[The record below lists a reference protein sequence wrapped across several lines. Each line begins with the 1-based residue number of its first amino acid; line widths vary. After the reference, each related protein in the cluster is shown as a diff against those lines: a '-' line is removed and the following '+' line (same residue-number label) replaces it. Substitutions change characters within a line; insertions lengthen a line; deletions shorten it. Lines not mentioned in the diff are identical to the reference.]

1 MTIMQ
6 NDNETEDGE
15 QNVNRRTVL
24 KGAAVGAGIAGMPGL
39 AAAGG
44 KPCFKDFE
52 CEAGDTYVK
61 FEFVI
66 EDDGDCYFEEET
78 NTGLITIDSFTSKEG
93 EPCEPIEV
101 EWSVAEGYGAL
112 KVMAYGGQDCVTAT
126 DPDPDQSFEPGL
138 EGPGG
143 QTAAISNLQFCVEEL
158 EELELPADSYIGY
171 EDRPRSGD
179 FDYNDFGMRATI
191 SENYLDDELQ
201 TIDMEF
207 RAQFHRAG
215 DSHDI
220 HIKRT
225 FDSSVDW
232 ELTLTRNHT
241 AGGNEKGEVTD
252 ESGSGTLDVV
262 IFDTDNFTQ
271 DNTVTLS
278 VEITSGSVSP
288 PTTSPRPDVEAD
300 NALFEVYDPYMD
312 NRSQSTT
319 IDLLTIQDDVVES
332 EIGGGTVEG
341 TWNESDVPN
350 IIVVPDTDFVPPGED
365 ETITGSYPDFNNYY
379 GSDSTEDTLSL
390 DPTYDDW
397 FTT

>member
-1 MTIMQ
+1 
-6 NDNETEDGE
+6 
-15 QNVNRRTVL
+15 
-24 KGAAVGAGIAGMPGL
+24 MPGL

-44 KPCFKDFE
+44 DPCFKDFE
-52 CEAGDTYVK
+52 CAEGDTYVK
-61 FEFVI
+61 FNFVI
-66 EDDGDCYFEEET
+66 ETDEEGNIVDCYFEEET

-93 EPCEPIEV
+93 DSCEPIEV
-101 EWSVAEGYGAL
+101 EWSVAEGYVAL

-126 DPDPDQSFEPGL
+126 DPDPDQSFEPSL
-138 EGPGG
+138 QNRGG
-143 QTAAISNLQFCVEEL
+143 NTAAISNLQFCVDEL
-158 EELELPADSYIGY
+158 EEVELPADSYIGY
-171 EDRPRSGD
+171 EDRAGSGD

-191 SENYLDDELQ
+191 SETYLDDELQ

-207 RAQFHRAG
+207 TSRVHRAG

-220 HIKRT
+220 HIERT

-241 AGGNEKGEVTD
+241 ASGNEQVDVTD
-252 ESGSGTLDVV
+252 RLGSGTLDVV
-262 IFDTDNFTQ
+262 LFDTDNFTQ
-271 DNTVTLS
+271 GNTVTLS

-300 NALFEVYDPYMD
+300 NALFEVYDPYMQ
-312 NRSQSTT
+312 NTSQGTT
-319 IDLLTIQDDVVES
+319 IDLGTIQDDVVQDD
-332 EIGGGTVEG
+332 IGGGTVEG

-350 IIVVPDTDFVPPGED
+350 IIVVPDTDFNPPD
-365 ETITGSYPDFNNYY
+365 EKQTITGPYPDFNNYY

-397 FTT
+397 FTP